1 MSRNQIVHTPDE
13 IERIRRAAAI
23 TAQVRDQIAS
33 AIHPG
38 MTTMDVDMLAGEFI
52 RASGGKSAFLNYH
65 GYPGNICISV
75 NEEVVHGIGNPK
87 RIIGEKDIV
96 SIDVGVEINGAVGD
110 TALTVSMDP
119 EPSADI
125 RRLLEGTRNAL
136 FKGIDAARG
145 GKRVGDISRAVE
157 RAARDSH
164 LGIVREYVG
173 HGCGI
178 RLHEPPEVPNFSG
191 WGSGP
196 VLVPGMVLCIEPMLN
211 LGSEKIVVD
220 RKDGWTVR
228 TRDGAWSAHFEHM
241 ILITENEPEI
251 LTWQKMM
258 CSE

>member
-1 MSRNQIVHTPDE
+1 MSRNQNVHTPEE
-13 IERIRRAAAI
+13 ISRIRRAAAL

-33 AIHPG
+33 AIRPG
-38 MTTMDVDMLAGEFI
+38 MTTMDVDMLAGELI
-52 RASGGKSAFLNYH
+52 RASGGKSAFLNYC

-75 NEEVVHGIGNPK
+75 NEEVVHGIASPL
-87 RIIGEKDIV
+87 RVIGEHDIV
-96 SIDVGVEINGAVGD
+96 SIDVGVQFDGAMGD
-110 TALTVSMDP
+110 TALTVCMESEPP
-119 EPSADI
+119 EDI
-125 RRLLEGTRNAL
+125 RRLLDGTRKAL
-136 FKGIDAARG
+136 EKGIEAARC

-157 RAARDSH
+157 QCARNHH

-191 WGSGP
+191 WGNGP

-241 ILITENEPEI
+241 ILITDNEPEI
-251 LTWQKMM
+251 LTWQKTM
-258 CSE
+258 